1 MDEPPFAHL
10 LRVSWSLSFYVYKNY
25 SFFPQEI
32 LTEPNSTDYS
42 CGWHHSVHLTRNH
55 RILKKQIYIQP
66 HENLEVKPQ
75 KILKLLLIVK
85 GTDNFTTVVHAMIIY
100 FLVQNMWF
108 SAENNINWV
117 KRIRIR
123 SFSDPYFPAFGLNTE
138 IYFIYRTFEYGHS
151 SLPLIAIL
159 NANQNMVT
167 RIFNSKKFKIMI

>member
-10 LRVSWSLSFYVYKNY
+10 LRASWSLSFYVYKNY

-42 CGWHHSVHLTRNH
+42 CGWHHSIHLARNH
-55 RILKKQIYIQP
+55 RILKKQIYIHS
-66 HENLEVKPQ
+66 HENLEVKPE

-85 GTDNFTTVVHAMIIY
+85 GTDNFATVVHAMIIY
-100 FLVQNMWF
+100 FLVQNIWF

-117 KRIRIR
+117 KSIRIR
-123 SFSDPYFPAFGLNTE
+123 SFSGPYFPAFGLNTE

-151 SLPLIAIL
+151 PLPLLAIL

-167 RIFNSKKFKIMI
+167 RIFNSKNLR